1 MLYDKARIF
10 VQGGTGGNGVSSFRR
25 EAHVPHG
32 GPDGGDGGRGG
43 DVVLLCDDSMRDL
56 QSFKRWPH
64 HKAKRGRHGEGALR
78 HGARGDDH
86 VVRVPPGTHVT
97 DWDGTAY
104 DLVVPGT
111 RVVIAPGGPG
121 GRGNKR
127 FASSTRQAPRFAER
141 GLPGTEGWVDLRL
154 KLLADVGLV
163 GLPNAGKSSLL
174 ARLTRAAPKVADY
187 PFTTRVPGT
196 TRS

>member
-86 VVRVPPGTHVT
+86 VVRLPPGTQVI
-97 DWDGTAY
+97 
-104 DLVVPGT
+104 VP
-111 RVVIAPGGPG
+111 A
-121 GRGNKR
+121 
-127 FASSTRQAPRFAER
+127 TRQPDGGLKASLVMLAASPQPR
-141 GLPGTEGWVDLRL
+141 
-154 KLLADVGLV
+154 
-163 GLPNAGKSSLL
+163 
-174 ARLTRAAPKVADY
+174 
-187 PFTTRVPGT
+187 
-196 TRS
+196 